1 MAEHTHLWLHI
12 QTINLLYIIDS
23 KYLVQGRDI
32 ESFLLINLTSELDL
46 YLESLSTASWMT
58 PLDFFFYHTKHKM
71 FHCKQDCKKEIL
83 KCPDCTK
90 L

>member
-32 ESFLLINLTSELDL
+32 QSFLLINLTSELDL
-46 YLESLSTASWMT
+46 YLESLSTAS
-58 PLDFFFYHTKHKM
+58 
-71 FHCKQDCKKEIL
+71 
-83 KCPDCTK
+83 
-90 L
+90 